1 MRKYATVYGLTVTAM
16 ALVLI
21 TGTRPV
27 HSADAAPAGM
37 TSALPVAKV
46 IQENLASWRF
56 KPGEEVFVN
65 RSPHPVFGVALT
77 ATPDGRLFL
86 AWREGR
92 RRDTRLV
99 VAASPNGREWEREI
113 ELTPKARH
121 VHRVAIAAN
130 SAGEVLVAWGDDVNC
145 WAAHRLASG
154 EWGEPAV
161 VGQPPSEASKSRLG
175 SIALTADPDG
185 AFWLLALVGPTGQVP
200 TPRLWKR
207 EVGGGWQ
214 ESAVPALGR
223 HSPRATLGYRDG
235 LVSVANGNLV
245 GLPDGETRDAGTS
258 SPWAPPPMAQRTVS
272 LWIRPSGPGAALAWS
287 LDPVQWGAHLLTSQD
302 LRQWS
307 GPAFLGWTTYGGR
320 AAVAA
325 TERGVYA
332 ATTFEPWWYDRA
344 QREGHEEVQWAGPR
358 VLLLDER
365 LTRDSDADGLTDIT
379 EEWLVTD
386 HQNADTDGDGILD
399 GADLDPLAASVP
411 DSEEAQIRQAVFGA
425 VVHKS
430 TRNPLMVVAPQRQV
444 FANHHTRAL
453 CLKPEEAEA
462 YLAKYGWAL
471 RRLQIT
477 DIHVTHQG
485 QMATAKWSLTTA
497 PMAAQ
502 GGEAKLEKQNGQWVV
517 TDEGRSWVS

>member
-1 MRKYATVYGLTVTAM
+1 MRKYATVYSLAVTVI
-16 ALVLI
+16 ALALI
-21 TGTRPV
+21 TCTRPPQ
-27 HSADAAPAGM
+27 SADARPVEM
-37 TSALPVAKV
+37 TSPLPVAKV

-65 RSPHPVFGVALT
+65 RSPDPVFEVALT
-77 ATPDGRLFL
+77 AAPDARLFL
-86 AWREGR
+86 AWIQGR
-92 RRDTRLV
+92 RRNTRVV
-99 VAASPNGREWEREI
+99 VAASPDGREWETQI
-113 ELTPKARH
+113 ELEPEIRY

-130 SAGEVLVAWGDDVNC
+130 SAGEVLVAWGDGVNC

-154 EWGEPAV
+154 EWGQPAV

-175 SIALTADPDG
+175 SIALTAQPDG
-185 AFWLLALVGPTGQVP
+185 AFWLLALVGPTGKVP

-214 ESAVPALGR
+214 ESPVPALGR
-223 HSPRATLGYRDG
+223 YSPWATLGYRDG
-235 LVSVANGNLV
+235 LVTVANGNLV
-245 GLPDGETRDAGTS
+245 GLPGGETWNAGTA

-272 LWIRPSGPGAALAWS
+272 LWIRPTGPAAALTWS
-287 LDPVQWGAHLLTSQD
+287 LDPVQWGAHQLTSQD

-307 GPAFLGWTTYGGR
+307 GLAFLGWTTRGGR

-332 ATTFEPWWYDRA
+332 ATTFEPWGYDRM
-344 QREGHEEVQWAGPR
+344 QREGHEEVQWASPR
-358 VLLLDER
+358 VFLLDDR
-365 LTRDSDADGLTDIT
+365 LTRDTDADGLTDIT

-411 DSEEAQIRQAVFGA
+411 DIEEAQIRQAVFDA

-430 TRNPLMVVAPQRQV
+430 MGNPLMVVAPQRQV
-444 FANHHTRAL
+444 FANHHTRVL

-462 YLAKYGWAL
+462 YQAKYSWAL
-471 RRLQIT
+471 TSLKIT
-477 DIHVTHQG
+477 DIQVAHQG
-485 QMATAKWSLTTA
+485 QTATAKWSLVTA
-497 PMAAQ
+497 PLAGH

-517 TDEGRSWVS
+517 TDQGWSWVS